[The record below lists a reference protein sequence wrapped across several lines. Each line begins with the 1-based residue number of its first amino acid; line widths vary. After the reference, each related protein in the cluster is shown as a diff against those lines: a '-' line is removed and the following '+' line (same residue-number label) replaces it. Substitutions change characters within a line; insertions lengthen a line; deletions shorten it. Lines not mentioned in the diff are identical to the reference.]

1 MKKISI
7 VFILS
12 IYSIFASGQ
21 VINEVLLDMGFNV
34 NTYEIKSKSGF
45 SNNSDAEEISVFIN
59 LLGRK
64 KISEKISCDSGF
76 GISREIL
83 GFNPLIKVSEVKG
96 LENSGLDT
104 LTIAKIG
111 NWDWQFQL
119 PLSFSYKLY
128 DQINVLPPLI
138 IIPGVRITTGI
149 TNRITFDRINT
160 DNIIINNYYETNG
173 NSFEYFDENLNRK
186 ISDYYSKKIKSYNL
200 MMDLGLEFFYK
211 MKMAG
216 FLGGIKYNRFLLSPL
231 DCFIKNKFSMTG
243 YIGICYEINRR

>member
-111 NWDWQFQL
+111 
-119 PLSFSYKLY
+119 K
-128 DQINVLPPLI
+128 
-138 IIPGVRITTGI
+138 
-149 TNRITFDRINT
+149 
-160 DNIIINNYYETNG
+160 
-173 NSFEYFDENLNRK
+173 
-186 ISDYYSKKIKSYNL
+186 
-200 MMDLGLEFFYK
+200 
-211 MKMAG
+211 
-216 FLGGIKYNRFLLSPL
+216 
-231 DCFIKNKFSMTG
+231 
-243 YIGICYEINRR
+243 IGIGNFNFHLVFHINCMIKLMYCHHLLLYPELELLQELQTELHLIE